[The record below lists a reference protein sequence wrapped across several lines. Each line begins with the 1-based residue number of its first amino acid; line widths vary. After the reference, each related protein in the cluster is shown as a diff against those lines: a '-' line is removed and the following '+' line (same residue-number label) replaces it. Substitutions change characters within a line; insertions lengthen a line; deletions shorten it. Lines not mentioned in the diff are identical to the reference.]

1 MPLKSEAQN
10 VTEGFSRAL
19 RSLRTRAVFQTGRLI
34 EILRFLASFKI
45 SNYIFGEAYAGQMI
59 YSSFQ
64 MKEAF
69 FKQSTK
75 ADICL

>member
-19 RSLRTRAVFQTGRLI
+19 RSLRTRAVF
-34 EILRFLASFKI
+34 EIPRFLVSFKI
-45 SNYIFGEAYAGQMI
+45 SNSNFGEAYAGQMI

-69 FKQSTK
+69 FKQST
-75 ADICL
+75 